1 MILDCLKESKE
12 DHDINHHILGAKM
25 DKCNDGIQSVSTFL
39 ETLAE
44 VKEQMQGQDEILK
57 DIRNQMQKNCKAETT
72 NIESN

>member
-1 MILDCLKESKE
+1 MLY
-12 DHDINHHILGAKM
+12 
-25 DKCNDGIQSVSTFL
+25 NDGIQSVSTFL

-57 DIRNQMQKNCKAETT
+57 DIRNQMQKNCKAKTT